1 MLVGK
6 GAGRKKGWKKKGC
19 LPAPVYHNSQPAVQQ
34 ETQLKKTGN
43 QNRKTE
49 MHCGIDEKQFE
60 ILKIWI
66 IVDFPFERPVQFIE
80 NHFSSS
86 PKGHTG
92 DFKGANMLGLEPKC
106 QFSYLQLQCSVI
118 SRIQKKYEKDFQIE
132 KHLFEMHLFIG
143 HSSGWELHYNCHV

>member
-6 GAGRKKGWKKKGC
+6 GAGRKKGWKEKGC

-60 ILKIWI
+60 I
-66 IVDFPFERPVQFIE
+66 
-80 NHFSSS
+80 
-86 PKGHTG
+86 
-92 DFKGANMLGLEPKC
+92 
-106 QFSYLQLQCSVI
+106 
-118 SRIQKKYEKDFQIE
+118 
-132 KHLFEMHLFIG
+132 
-143 HSSGWELHYNCHV
+143 